1 MIISV
6 ENKYIFIEVPK
17 TGSTTIRRFLL
28 AHDKTA
34 VPNQLIDK
42 NGNWRK
48 VPNHISARRVKN
60 ILKDRFIDYDVFG
73 FIRHP
78 FSKIVSSYIFY
89 KNGRAKKRVQS
100 GNAPWHITARVYFAR
115 LIPLN
120 LWIVLY
126 PSRPSYEFILDK
138 NGKVLLDFI
147 GLQEKLEDN
156 FKDFLIKKR
165 LSFYDL
171 PIGKHNVTDY
181 KDEAINLNPWSKTY
195 IKWRF
200 QKDFK
205 LYNEVNV
212 QKSSCK

>member
-6 ENKYIFIEVPK
+6 ENKYLFIEVPK

-34 VPNQLIDK
+34 VFNQLIDK

-48 VPNHISARRVKN
+48 VPTHISARRVKN
-60 ILKDRFIDYDVFG
+60 ILKDRFIDYEVFG

-78 FSKIVSSYIFY
+78 FSKVVSSYFFY

-100 GNAPWHITARVYFAR
+100 GNAPWHITARVYFAI

-126 PSRPSYEFILDK
+126 PSRSSYEFILDK
-138 NGKVLLDFI
+138 NGTVLLDFI

-171 PIGKHNVTDY
+171 PIGKHNVGDY
-181 KDEAINLNPWSKTY
+181 KDETINLNSWSKTY

-212 QKSSCK
+212 RKSSCK